1 MLIFDE
7 LSPTQISIIKQI
19 CFTQLSS
26 LRRLYNNEHHSDN
39 DIIMVLIEN
48 EIEEDEFKHQIENK
62 LDTFKKLS
70 KDPDHLSK
78 MSDTDLSAFRHILT
92 QVEDQFK
99 DKYPKAISNLWNRLF
114 IIEDFRNTI
123 RGNTN

>member
-78 MSDTDLSAFRHILT
+78 MSDVDLSAFRHILT

-114 IIEDFRNTI
+114 IIEDFRNTT

>member
-26 LRRLYNNEHHSDN
+26 LRRLYNNEHHSEH
-39 DIIMVLIEN
+39 DIIMVLIKN

>member
-7 LSPTQISIIKQI
+7 LSPTQITIIKQI
-19 CFTQLSS
+19 CFAQLSS
-26 LRRLYNNEHHSDN
+26 LRRLYNNDHHSDE

-48 EIEEDEFKHQIENK
+48 EIDEDEFKHQIENK

-78 MSDTDLSAFRHILT
+78 MSDVDLSAFRHILT